1 MSFRLTNYRKI
12 IKPIVCL
19 ILDMVESFGDLIR
32 NGYVTWKRNLNICFP
47 FILRPI
53 FIFILFLL
61 LALPFVAL
69 LFSSG
74 LKIDDVISTGFSA
87 EKLFVIPGM
96 VAFLVLAAIIFFL
109 AAIAIYA
116 FFQVGAISM
125 TREAIE
131 KDETSLQT
139 MWASG
144 KRHYIKMALSYVL
157 TGLIWIAAVLVVT
170 LPFFVAMAVPGI
182 SGLLF
187 GLGFMIAFVVMLLV
201 FLALALVPYAL
212 VIDDL
217 GPVEAVEASIR
228 FFREHQFDVLP
239 IPIVVFVIS
248 LAIGIIGAL
257 LGLTGSM
264 YVSVAWSFINQIID
278 QIVIASLATV
288 WWTRLYLDRTGK
300 MLNKEDASSNT

>member
-1 MSFRLTNYRKI
+1 MI
-12 IKPIVCL
+12 
-19 ILDMVESFGDLIR
+19 ESFGDLIR
-32 NGYVTWKRNLNICFP
+32 HGYGSWKGNLNICFP

-53 FIFILFLL
+53 FIFILLLL
-61 LALPFVAL
+61 LALPFAAL
-69 LFSSG
+69 LFNAG
-74 LKIDDVISTGFSA
+74 LKIDDEITSSFSA
-87 EKLFVIPGM
+87 EKLFAIPGM

-109 AAIAIYA
+109 ALTAIYA
-116 FFQVGAISM
+116 FFQAGAISM
-125 TREAIE
+125 AREAME
-131 KDETSLQT
+131 KNETSLQT

-144 KRHYIKMALSYVL
+144 KGHYVKMALSYVL
-157 TGLIWIAAVLVVT
+157 TAMIWIAAVLVVS

-182 SGLLF
+182 SSLLF

-257 LGLTGSM
+257 LGLTGSI
-264 YVSVAWSFINQIID
+264 YVSIAWSLINQILN

-288 WWTRLYLDRTGK
+288 WWTRLYMDRTGK
-300 MLNKEDASSNT
+300 ILNKEDASSNT

>member
-1 MSFRLTNYRKI
+1 
-12 IKPIVCL
+12 
-19 ILDMVESFGDLIR
+19 MVESFGDLIR
-32 NGYVTWKRNLNICFP
+32 NGYGTWKGNLNICVP
-47 FILRPI
+47 FIIR
-53 FIFILFLL
+53 FFLIVAVF
-61 LALPFVAL
+61 LAVLIPFAL
-69 LFSSG
+69 LGVFQMKSGPGSVQSNFSSG
-74 LKIDDVISTGFSA
+74 AEMMAGSTSL
-87 EKLFVIPGM
+87 LFAAALIVGG
-96 VAFLVLAAIIFFL
+96 LAAL
-109 AAIAIYA
+109 AIVSYFEA
-116 FFQVGAISM
+116 GAIGM
-125 TREAIE
+125 AREVLE
-131 KDETSLQT
+131 KRSTSLET

-144 KRHYIKMALSYVL
+144 KRHYVKMALSYIL
-157 TGLIWIAAVLVVT
+157 TALIWIAAVLVVS
-170 LPFFVAMAVPGI
+170 LPFFGAMAVPGI

-264 YVSVAWSFINQIID
+264 YVSVAWSLINQIID